1 MSRGTI
7 VPVGD
12 FQVQI
17 DHLNLSAGN
26 SRDASDT
33 VSGVDLAGAV
43 DSIGTAMPGSQSARR
58 APDLGTAWTGERDA
72 LVREMDSYA
81 DALEAAAEN
90 YGSNDDA
97 AAAAFPS

>member
-1 MSRGTI
+1 MSHGTI

-17 DHLNLSAGN
+17 DQLNQSASN

-43 DSIGTAMPGSQSARR
+43 DSIDTAMPGSQSARR
-58 APDLGTAWTGERDA
+58 APALGTAWTGERDA
-72 LVREMDSYA
+72 LVRELDSYA
-81 DALEAAAEN
+81 EALEAAATS

-97 AAAAFPS
+97 AAAAFPD